1 MTAVSGFVPPPYP
14 YDRLAPI
21 HEIAATHPGGAVD
34 LSIGTPVDPPPASVV
49 EALGS
54 SGAERSYP
62 PSVGTTRLHRA
73 VGDWFA
79 RRLEVDL
86 DPDHLGICIGSK
98 EFVAGVPHWLRL
110 RDPSR
115 DTVLYPEVSYPSY
128 AMGALLAGCRAVAVP
143 VDEHWRLRVDAI
155 EAADATRA
163 VCLWS
168 NTPGNPTGG
177 LDDLAGVAAWGR
189 RHDVPV
195 LSDECYV
202 EFTWQGRPRGSVGL
216 PGETMLNAGTEGVI
230 AVHSLSKRSNL
241 AGLRVGVYAGD
252 AELVHYLREVRKH
265 AGFMVP
271 GPAQAAAAVAF
282 DDDDHVV
289 EQRGRYLRRL
299 ERLRA
304 LFAGLGLD
312 VPLPGG
318 AFYLWVP
325 APDGDA
331 WGLAS
336 RLAREVGMIVSPGEF
351 YGGSRPGFV
360 RVAAVQPDT
369 SIDLLE
375 RRAGLVR

>member
-1 MTAVSGFVPPPYP
+1 M
-14 YDRLAPI
+14 
-21 HEIAATHPGGAVD
+21 
-34 LSIGTPVDPPPASVV
+34 
-49 EALGS
+49 
-54 SGAERSYP
+54 
-62 PSVGTTRLHRA
+62 
-73 VGDWFA
+73 
-79 RRLEVDL
+79 
-86 DPDHLGICIGSK
+86 
-98 EFVAGVPHWLRL
+98 
-110 RDPSR
+110 
-115 DTVLYPEVSYPSY
+115 
-128 AMGALLAGCRAVAVP
+128 
-143 VDEHWRLRVDAI
+143 
-155 EAADATRA
+155 
-163 VCLWS
+163 
-168 NTPGNPTGG
+168 
-177 LDDLAGVAAWGR
+177 
-189 RHDVPV
+189 

-216 PGETMLNAGTEGVI
+216 PGETMLDAGTDGVI

-289 EQRGRYLRRL
+289 EQRDRYLRRL

-325 APDGDA
+325 APGGDA

-360 RVAAVQPDT
+360 RVAVVQPDA

-375 RRAGLVR
+375 HRAGLTR